1 MYTFGPMRR
10 SGFTLIELV
19 IVVVVI
25 GILAAIAVPRM
36 SRGASAAS
44 EASLTASLTSMRNG
58 MDLFYTE
65 HGDTY
70 PPLAKVSE
78 ALTQFS
84 DATFAAYGTSKNSAT
99 GVIFGPYVR
108 TIPSLPVG
116 ASKGKTAFVAAIGGD
131 GGWVYD
137 ATAGTIKANCADSE
151 VDGRGVKFNTY

>member
-1 MYTFGPMRR
+1 MYTFGHARR

-44 EASLTASLTSMRNG
+44 EASLSASLTSMRNG

-70 PPLAKVSE
+70 PTLAKVSD
-78 ALTQFS
+78 ALTTYS
-84 DATFAAYGTSKNSAT
+84 DAALTTYAATKNSAT

-108 TIPSLPVG
+108 TIPALPVG
-116 ASKGKTAFVAAIGGD
+116 ASKGKTAFIAAIGGD

-137 ATAGTIKANCADSE
+137 ATAGTIKANCADTE
-151 VDGRGVKFNTY
+151 LDGRGVKFNTY